1 MYEGKE
7 FEIDVCDLIII
18 RNFGRGVYGIV
29 DLVRYRISG
38 VVFVVK
44 VIFEIGVK
52 LRIFEFNLYKL

>member
-44 VIFEIGVK
+44 VIFRFKCII
-52 LRIFEFNLYKL
+52 RC

>member
-44 VIFEIGVK
+44 VIFRFKCIIGC
-52 LRIFEFNLYKL
+52 